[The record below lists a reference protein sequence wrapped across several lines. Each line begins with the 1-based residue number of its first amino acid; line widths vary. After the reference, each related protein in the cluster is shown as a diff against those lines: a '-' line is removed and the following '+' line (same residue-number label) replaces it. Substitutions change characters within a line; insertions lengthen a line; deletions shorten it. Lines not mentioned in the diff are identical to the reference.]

1 MLIKIDNIQSL
12 HKIKIYKY
20 DNIDSKSLNSN
31 CSEIKI
37 KLKLLRTLNTIFISY
52 FLYYFYLSVL

>member
-1 MLIKIDNIQSL
+1 MLIQIDNIQSL

-31 CSEIKI
+31 FRNQDQIKI
-37 KLKLLRTLNTIFISY
+37 VENS
-52 FLYYFYLSVL
+52 